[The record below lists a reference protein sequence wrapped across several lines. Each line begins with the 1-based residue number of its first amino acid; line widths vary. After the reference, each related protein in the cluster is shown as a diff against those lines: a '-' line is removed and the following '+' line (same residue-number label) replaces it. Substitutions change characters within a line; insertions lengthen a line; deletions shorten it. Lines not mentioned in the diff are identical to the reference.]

1 MWSRTCRHETPGGTR
16 PIAGEPASS
25 NSRSSSTR
33 LPPVGSSA
41 NAGARA
47 RSVRDKN
54 ETAGGSAFA
63 ARDRGEGVD
72 PAASLASG
80 QEPVADVADD
90 RDDER
95 HDQHDRTERVQC
107 WAAVAAAL
115 LRVDVY
121 RHRRVAGIGTQQVNQ

>member
-1 MWSRTCRHETPGGTR
+1 MWSCTFSHEMPGGTR

-41 NAGARA
+41 HAGARA

-54 ETAGGSAFA
+54 ETADGSAFA
-63 ARDRGEGVD
+63 ARDRGEGLE
-72 PAASLASG
+72 PAAPLAAG
-80 QEPVADVADD
+80 HEPVTDIADD

-95 HDQHDRTERVQC
+95 HDQHDRAERVQRG
-107 WAAVAAAL
+107 AAV
-115 LRVDVY
+115 
-121 RHRRVAGIGTQQVNQ
+121 